1 MQQGEETS
9 KKLVPLEAEN
19 NPLKKKQGERARDRS
34 MTENL
39 QQKADRGS
47 SRKEMRRLQ
56 GKERRLRTKPGKP
69 SMKPA
74 WTV

>member
-1 MQQGEETS
+1 MQQEEETS
-9 KKLVPLEAEN
+9 TRLTPLEAEN
-19 NPLKKKQGERARDRS
+19 YSLKEKQGERARGRP
-34 MTENL
+34 MIENL

-56 GKERRLRTKPGKP
+56 GKEQRLRTKPGKP